1 MGDITLREAVRKL
14 AAGTAKIAR
23 YVIEV
28 LEVVLIVVFIVL
40 AVIAIVYTFR
50 DIVSLK
56 VESTWSEINLV
67 VTDILVVIILIEL
80 TRSFVISALGK
91 KHLLGGFIELGI
103 IILIREIAVS
113 ILSGDVLA
121 ALMASGG
128 ALLLTA
134 SLWIVEEK
142 IEKLKLR
149 KESEKC

>member
-1 MGDITLREAVRKL
+1 MGGITLREAVRKL

-28 LEVVLIVVFIVL
+28 LEVVLIVIFIVL

-80 TRSFVISALGK
+80 TRSFVISALGE